1 MTKDK
6 GRTREGE
13 GKGWQRLWYSFF
25 LKLII
30 RSPFLSLSPHT
41 PLSRLDSP
49 SPGWGKNIFFRTPLP
64 SNSCCFITEGHKDN
78 AVRSRLQCLAVCQHW
93 AWPRRRES
101 LWDSRTFWDEVFLF
115 GLSSDLIETS
125 MFYLSNLSVKGSSDM
140 TCFFILS
147 KLAKGQRCLRSHK
160 SGLTFLPYLPRHFRF
175 TWLFLLPNTDLFV
188 SPGTLFQ
195 FLLSLT
201 RSEH

>member
-1 MTKDK
+1 
-6 GRTREGE
+6 
-13 GKGWQRLWYSFF
+13 
-25 LKLII
+25 
-30 RSPFLSLSPHT
+30 
-41 PLSRLDSP
+41 
-49 SPGWGKNIFFRTPLP
+49 
-64 SNSCCFITEGHKDN
+64 
-78 AVRSRLQCLAVCQHW
+78 
-93 AWPRRRES
+93 
-101 LWDSRTFWDEVFLF
+101 
-115 GLSSDLIETS
+115 
-125 MFYLSNLSVKGSSDM
+125 MFHLSNLSVKGSSDM

-201 RSEH
+201 RSEHWSLFWFSLPQPYATSQLGYILHLPRIEATSNRFTLWISFPYLHCYLLGKEYISTVTHLPALPYSVIALVFFGALYKRQSFVLSRNRRKKIAYEKIQ